1 MIRAQKKVGMSHF
14 AIAHPWMLLAA
25 LAWNGCAGNPRPELP
40 RFTAIEGIS
49 QPQAELSREKEIA
62 VTSFPSATSP
72 PVSPDI
78 GIADDGRLYT
88 LFFQQAPLLQV
99 VQALIKESP
108 LSLAVERD
116 VDVARPVTVTLHDVP
131 LPDALDMVV
140 AGAAG
145 YAWRIRNHKLIISRF
160 SERIYYLDHPN
171 LPGETLVEVG
181 GDMLAS
187 SVEQAGV
194 AGSFAVKTER
204 KGDNGNVWQGI
215 ETALKGLKS
224 KEGILQVNPN
234 TGIIYLLDTPV
245 KIDAMVRYLDAIA
258 AMLHRQVFIE
268 AKILEVRLNDEHKH
282 GVDWSSLDLGLGS
295 SGSDL
300 ALGSGIS
307 FNGGSTITLTDQDR
321 FNAIIDFLDTRG
333 DVSVLSNP
341 HLAVMNGQSAI
352 MTVGFQ
358 FPYGDVTGVDR
369 DTQTGLIS
377 YGTAIKRA
385 VLGLQLGITPYISA
399 DGLVTLQIVPTITRI
414 QGYEN
419 VEIPT
424 STTTTQTISNPVID
438 LQELATT
445 VRARAGESVVLAGL
459 ISQMQRSD
467 RSGLPWL
474 KKIPLLGFFTGH
486 HDKEIQ
492 NRELVILLTPYVHE
506 S

>member
-1 MIRAQKKVGMSHF
+1 VKEK
-14 AIAHPWMLLAA
+14 AI
-25 LAWNGCAGNPRPELP
+25 
-40 RFTAIEGIS
+40 
-49 QPQAELSREKEIA
+49 
-62 VTSFPSATSP
+62 TSFPAVINP
-72 PVSPDI
+72 PDGADTVI
-78 GIADDGRLYT
+78 EDDGRLYS

-99 VQALIKESP
+99 VQSLIKEGA
-108 LSLAVERD
+108 LSLTVERD
-116 VDVARPVTVTLHDVP
+116 VDVERPITVTLNDVP
-131 LPDALDMVV
+131 LAGALEMVV

-145 YAWRIRNHKLIISRF
+145 YAWRIENHTLIVSRF
-160 SERIYYLDHPN
+160 AERIYYLDHPN

-204 KGDNGNVWQGI
+204 KGDNGDMWQGI
-215 ETALKGLKS
+215 ESALKGLKS

-234 TGIIYLLDTPV
+234 TGIIYLQDTPA
-245 KIDAMVRYLDAIA
+245 KIDAMVRLLDAVA

-268 AKILEVRLNDEHKH
+268 AKILEVRLDDEHKH
-282 GVDWSSLDLGLGS
+282 GIDWSALDLGFS
-295 SGSDL
+295 SSSSSF

-307 FNGGSTITLTDQDR
+307 FNGGSAVTLTDQDR
-321 FNAIIDFLDTRG
+321 FNAIVDFLETRG

-341 HLAVMNGQSAI
+341 HIAVMNGQSAI

-385 VLGLQLGITPYISA
+385 ILGLQLGITPYISA
-399 DGLVTLQIVPTITRI
+399 EGLVTMQIVPTITRI
-414 QGYEN
+414 QGYEK

-424 STTTTQTISNPVID
+424 SSTTTQTISNPIID

-445 VRARAGESVVLAGL
+445 VRAHAGESVVLAGL
-459 ISQMQRSD
+459 ISQMQRTDST
-467 RSGLPWL
+467 GLPWL
-474 KKIPLLGFFTGH
+474 ARIPFLGFVAGH
-486 HDKEIQ
+486 HTRETQ
-492 NRELVILLTPYVHE
+492 NRELVILLTPYVQAD
-506 S
+506 